1 MFRFCSLYSGST
13 GNSLFIETNDT
24 KILVDT
30 GESCKKITEALS
42 NIDVSIDSINAII
55 VTHEHIDHVKGL
67 GTISKKF
74 NIPVY
79 ANSKTWDAM
88 PLQKDK
94 IDESNIRTFNIK
106 ESFEIRD
113 LKISPFS
120 IPHDAANPCGF
131 NIYYNDNKI
140 SIATDLGHI
149 TSNILHNLENSSFI
163 LLESNYD
170 PNILK
175 CSPYPYH
182 LKQRISG
189 PNGHLSNDIAGKTIS
204 HLINTGLK
212 QVMLGHLSKENNFPE
227 LAYKT
232 VVENLLENNYNES
245 SIRLSVAK
253 RYTQTPLIDLI

>member
-1 MFRFCSLYSGST
+1 MFKFCSLYSGST

-24 KILVDT
+24 KILVDA
-30 GESCKKITEALS
+30 GESCKKITESLS
-42 NIDVSIDSINAII
+42 NIDISMDSINAII

-79 ANSKTWDAM
+79 ANSETWDAM

-94 IDESNIRTFNIK
+94 IDEINIRTFNLK
-106 ESFEIRD
+106 ESFEIGD
-113 LKISPFS
+113 LKINPFS

-149 TSNILHNLENSSFI
+149 NSEILHNLENSSFI

-170 PNILK
+170 PHILK

-189 PNGHLSNDIAGKTIS
+189 PNGHLSNDIAGKTIT

-232 VVENLLENNYNES
+232 VVETLLENNYDES

-253 RYTQTPLIDLI
+253 RFTQTPLIDLV

>member
-1 MFRFCSLYSGST
+1 MFKFCSLYSGST
-13 GNSLFIETNDT
+13 GNSLFIESNNT
-24 KILVDT
+24 KILVDA
-30 GESCKKITEALS
+30 GESCKKIVQSLS
-42 NIDVSIDSINAII
+42 NIDIPINSIDGII

-79 ANSKTWDAM
+79 ANIETWDAM

-94 IDESNIRTFNIK
+94 IDITNIRTFNVK
-106 ESFEIRD
+106 ETFEIGD
-113 LKISPFS
+113 LKINPFS

-131 NIYYNDNKI
+131 NIYYNNNKI
-140 SIATDLGHI
+140 SIATDLGHMN
-149 TSNILHNLENSSFI
+149 SEILNNLENSSFI

-170 PNILK
+170 SNILK

-182 LKQRISG
+182 LKQRIAG
-189 PNGHLSNDIAGKTIS
+189 PNGHLSNDMAGKTIS

-232 VVENLLENNYNES
+232 VVERLIENNYNES
-245 SIRLSVAK
+245 SIRLSVAQ
-253 RYTQTPLIDLI
+253 RFTQTPLIDII